1 MRKFNKLF
9 LTILPISSISAFSV
23 VSCTTSTKNN
33 NQIPTIP
40 NNTKPENQ
48 KQPEQ
53 PSDKK
58 PDSESDNHK
67 QPDDKPS
74 PGKPENKPD
83 NSHNPKEPENN
94 NSNNDQPQGDQPQ
107 DNKMPDSNV
116 DFSDLKII
124 KREISLDRFYKYS
137 QMTALSAWIDLR
149 TTPNVFKNIIFK
161 DYPFITNKYNI
172 KFESLI
178 DVIEDNQKGLISNVK
193 IRFTKDGKFE
203 ILEFTLTGFKKE
215 HKVDNKN
222 NKENYIKQK
231 EKIDEK
237 LLGLYPS
244 LLAYM
249 LLYTE
254 ESGINRY
261 DRDIKQS
268 GNVINFDHLVN
279 NNQDL
284 FDYNFAGFSVGTKD
298 LLLDYNTKDGKL
310 YKDKI
315 TEARFDDLQGTLG
328 LKIEISNRDDNHSSE
343 STITKE
349 FNFKGFRKVDIKNYK
364 NNPFTFTL
372 SPRDLNT
379 ILKNEKIQSSFKKV
393 GIDLY
398 KTQIFEFGGIPSD
411 NNIWETL
418 IFKHLLV
425 DLTDEEHH
433 TYKSSKTLKVDPSGS
448 NKEYQSILGLKSYMS
463 LYPFNTIIT
472 NESIKNIL
480 ITIDKGK
487 FILEFELH
495 IPVYST
501 SFSNLLSH
509 AGSDKT
515 LLVKVSQTTQ
525 IDQ

>member
-23 VSCTTSTKNN
+23 ISCTTNTKNN

-40 NNTKPENQ
+40 NNKKPDNQ

-74 PGKPENKPD
+74 PGKPENKSD

-107 DNKMPDSNV
+107 SDKMLDNNV
-116 DFSDLKII
+116 DFSDLKTI
-124 KREISLDRFYKYS
+124 KKEISLDRFYKYS

-172 KFESLI
+172 QFESLTG
-178 DVIEDNQKGLISNVK
+178 VIEDNQKGLISNVK
-193 IRFTKDGKFE
+193 IRFTKENKFE
-203 ILEFTLTGFKKE
+203 ILEFILTGFKKE
-215 HKVDNKN
+215 YKVDNKN

-231 EKIDEK
+231 DKIDQK
-237 LLGLYPS
+237 LAGLYPS

-268 GNVINFDHLVN
+268 GNVINFDDLIN

-284 FDYNFAGFSVGTKD
+284 FDYNFSGFSVGTKD
-298 LLLDYNTKDGKL
+298 LLFDYNRKDEKL

-315 TEARFDDLQGTLG
+315 VEAKYDDIQGTLG
-328 LKIEISNRDDNHSSE
+328 LKVEISNRDDNHSNE

-349 FNFKGFRKVDIKNYK
+349 FNFNGFRKIDIDNYK
-364 NNPFTFTL
+364 NNPFTFSLLPKNLSEIIKNDKIRKTL
-372 SPRDLNT
+372 EESGVD
-379 ILKNEKIQSSFKKV
+379 IHKNEV
-393 GIDLY
+393 D
-398 KTQIFEFGGIPSD
+398 EFGGFYSKD
-411 NNIWETL
+411 NIWETL
-418 IFKHLLV
+418 IFKNLLV
-425 DLTDEEHH
+425 DLTDNDHH
-433 TYKSSKTLKVDPSGS
+433 TYRSNKTLKVDYSGS
-448 NKEYQSILGLKSYMS
+448 DRNYKSILGLKSNQS
-463 LYPFNTIIT
+463 LYPFHTIIT
-472 NESIKNIL
+472 KDSIKNIL
-480 ITIDKGK
+480 VTIKDKK
-487 FILEFELH
+487 FTLDFELH
-495 IPVYST
+495 IPIYST

-515 LLVKVSQTTQ
+515 LLVRVSQTTQ
-525 IDQ
+525 ID